1 MVLQQFVYMMIFW
14 SECGDENF
22 EKKKELVLLD
32 VRSLMLL
39 LLRMVEDEEL
49 A

>member
-1 MVLQQFVYMMIFW
+1 MMIW
-14 SECGDENF
+14 LEYGDGND

-32 VRSLMLL
+32 VWSLMLVL
-39 LLRMVEDEEL
+39 LLRMVEDEEF